1 MAPNDEHE
9 NAKAKTISDGDP
21 YASGAYEYRD
31 SQLREH
37 HGHVPAWLWFVTG
50 GLIVWGI
57 YYLLTY
63 WSAPHPVIY

>member
-1 MAPNDEHE
+1 MAANDEQE
-9 NAKAKTISDGDP
+9 NEKNKAVLGSDP
-21 YASGAYEYRD
+21 YADGPYEYRD

-37 HGHVPAWLWFVTG
+37 HGHIPLWLWAVTIV
-50 GLIVWGI
+50 LIVWGI